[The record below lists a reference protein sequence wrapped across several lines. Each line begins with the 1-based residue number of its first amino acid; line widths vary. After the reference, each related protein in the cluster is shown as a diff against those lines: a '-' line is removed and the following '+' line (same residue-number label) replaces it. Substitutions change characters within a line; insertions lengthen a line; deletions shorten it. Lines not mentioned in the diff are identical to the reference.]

1 MTVGGCRGKDDG
13 IMAAFKIKPS
23 PVLPNPYEVSVSQRE
38 GGGWVVLRGGAMV
51 VTDEIFTSEE
61 DAAAFAKSY
70 CSRWGDRF
78 TG

>member
-1 MTVGGCRGKDDG
+1 
-13 IMAAFKIKPS
+13 MAAFKIKPS
-23 PVLPNPYEVSVSQRE
+23 PVLPNRNDVSVARWE
-38 GGGWVVLRGGAMV
+38 GFGWVVLRGGARV

-78 TG
+78 TGDKETA